1 MSLSCKIGSSW
12 ETLGFA
18 GRNSESDSAF
28 FRNYEAVSEGYKAAL
43 EAAISRLG
51 SKSYRQ

>member
-18 GRNSESDSAF
+18 GRNCESDSAF